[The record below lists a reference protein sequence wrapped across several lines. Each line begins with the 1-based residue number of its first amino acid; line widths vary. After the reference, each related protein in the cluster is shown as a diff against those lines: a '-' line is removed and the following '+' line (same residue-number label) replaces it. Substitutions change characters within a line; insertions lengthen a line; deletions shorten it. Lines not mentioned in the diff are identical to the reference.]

1 MIIGFLFLFNRT
13 FKLKMRLI
21 DLIRSP
27 KIQSFIE
34 AHHQDDPNELLLKFK
49 NIFDAPVS
57 VIVDQ
62 IVGRRKAKEKL
73 PTWYNHNQII
83 YPPSLNIEQSSS
95 EKAALYKII
104 ILKQSLGT
112 DINTKTLLDLTGG
125 FGVDSYFFSQVFK
138 EIHFV
143 EPNEVLLEVAR
154 HNHKQLGAT
163 NISYYNSTAAEFLD
177 SLTNKKRFDLIYI
190 DPSRRSKNNMKVF
203 SWHQCE
209 PDVVTL
215 QDKIGHIGDNLF
227 VKSSPLLDIDI
238 ALKELQYVKKVSV
251 ISIHNECKELLFYCE
266 NNFNSE
272 PVVEAI
278 NLTDG
283 VESFLF
289 KISEER
295 KAEVTYSDPLK
306 FIYEPNASILKS
318 GAFRTIA
325 AVFNVHKIHANTH
338 LYTSDRFIENF
349 PGRIFQTESF
359 VKSDPKIIR
368 NFFPAGKGNVVTRNY
383 PLTVEGLRK
392 KINLKEGG
400 DKFLIG
406 CSGVKKK
413 FLIVATKIR

>member
-1 MIIGFLFLFNRT
+1 
-13 FKLKMRLI
+13 
-21 DLIRSP
+21 
-27 KIQSFIE
+27 
-34 AHHQDDPNELLLKFK
+34 
-49 NIFDAPVS
+49 
-57 VIVDQ
+57 
-62 IVGRRKAKEKL
+62 
-73 PTWYNHNQII
+73 
-83 YPPSLNIEQSSS
+83 
-95 EKAALYKII
+95 
-104 ILKQSLGT
+104 
-112 DINTKTLLDLTGG
+112 
-125 FGVDSYFFSQVFK
+125 
-138 EIHFV
+138 
-143 EPNEVLLEVAR
+143 
-154 HNHKQLGAT
+154 
-163 NISYYNSTAAEFLD
+163 
-177 SLTNKKRFDLIYI
+177 
-190 DPSRRSKNNMKVF
+190 
-203 SWHQCE
+203 
-209 PDVVTL
+209 
-215 QDKIGHIGDNLF
+215 
-227 VKSSPLLDIDI
+227 LDIDI
-238 ALKELQYVKKVSV
+238 ALKELQYVKKVSI